1 MTVRW
6 DSLSAECVREWAQLT
21 NLLAEVDGTEEF
33 YEAEDLAEKLI
44 EPGLDP
50 VRDTVALWNDGAL
63 IGYGQLGVKR
73 GPPGG
78 NLSALLGGG
87 VHPDHRGR
95 GIGVRVRVLLEA
107 RAMQLGGERGPG
119 VPVHLRVPGGIEGAS
134 VRRLL
139 EHRGYAIERYYRE
152 LERPIPGA
160 PIAEPSVAVTP
171 YSAEL
176 SEQVRLAHN
185 DAFSTHWGSTPR
197 DPLRWQSYVGS
208 RSFRSEAGFVSLAA
222 DGRVL
227 AYTLVCEWA
236 PGEAWVDLVGTRQ
249 EARGRGLARACLS
262 ASLRSMAGQ
271 GYTMAGLSVDSENA
285 QGAGALYSSAGF
297 ELQRVVAS
305 YGKVVPALGAG

>member
-6 DSLSAECVREWAQLT
+6 DSLSAGCVREWARLT

-33 YEAEDLAEKLI
+33 YDAEDLAEELV
-44 EPGLDP
+44 EPGVDAA
-50 VRDTVALWNDGAL
+50 RDTVAVWDDGAL
-63 IGYGQLGVKR
+63 IGFGQLRVKP
-73 GPPGG
+73 GPAGG
-78 NLSALLGGG
+78 NHSAMLVGG

-95 GIGVRVRVLLEA
+95 GIGARIMDLLEP
-107 RAMQLGGERGPG
+107 RALQLGVERGPG

-160 PIAEPSVAVTP
+160 PVAEPAVPVTP

-197 DPLRWQSYVGS
+197 DVPRWQSYVGS
-208 RSFRSEAGFVSLAA
+208 RSFRPGAGFVCLSD

-227 AYTLVCEWA
+227 AYTLVCEWV

-262 ASLRSMAGQ
+262 ACLRSLAGQ
-271 GYTMAGLSVDSENA
+271 GFTVAGLSVDSENA
-285 QGAGALYSSAGF
+285 QGAGALYSSVGF

-305 YGKVVPALGAG
+305 YGKVVPALG